1 MTPAAAP
8 PIASPPTRAIA
19 VLCLVQVLVALE
31 FSIANVALPT
41 LADDFD
47 VAARDLQWVLSGYA
61 LAYGATL
68 LCGGRLADAHGP
80 RRALLTGLTCFTTA
94 PTPRESHEA
103 PHPPCPVRSP
113 RGPDRLHERRAR
125 PQGRA
130 VRAGRRLH
138 E

>member
-47 VAARDLQWVLSGYA
+47 VAARDL
-61 LAYGATL
+61 
-68 LCGGRLADAHGP
+68 
-80 RRALLTGLTCFTTA
+80 
-94 PTPRESHEA
+94 
-103 PHPPCPVRSP
+103 
-113 RGPDRLHERRAR
+113 
-125 PQGRA
+125 
-130 VRAGRRLH
+130 
-138 E
+138 